1 MYAIIKSGGKQHKV
15 EAGRFIDVELLPQAE
30 GEAVT
35 FDQVL
40 MVVDGDKVQIGNPG
54 LKATVSGK
62 IVKHGRGP
70 KIVVYKMRPK
80 KHYRRRAGHRQ
91 GFTRVMIE
99 GIKI

>member
-15 EAGRFIDVELLPQAE
+15 EAGRYIDVELLTGAE
-30 GEAVT
+30 GDAVT

-40 MVVDGDKVQIGNPG
+40 MVVDGDKVQIGNPA

-80 KHYRRRAGHRQ
+80 KHYRRRQGHRQ

-99 GIKI
+99 GIKA

>member
-15 EAGRFIDVELLPQAE
+15 EAGRFIDVELLPQGE

-40 MVVDGDKVQIGNPG
+40 MVVDGDKVQIGNPTV
-54 LKATVSGK
+54 KATVTGK
-62 IVKHGRGP
+62 VVKHGRGP

-91 GFTRVMIE
+91 GFTRVMID
-99 GIKI
+99 GIKA

>member
-1 MYAIIKSGGKQHKV
+1 MYAIIKTGGKQHKV
-15 EAGRFIDVELLPQAE
+15 EAGRFIDVELLPQGE

-40 MVVDGDKVQIGNPG
+40 MVVDGDKVQIGSPV
-54 LKATVSGK
+54 LKATVTGK
-62 IVKHGRGP
+62 VVKHGRGP

-91 GFTRVMIE
+91 GFTRVMID
-99 GIKI
+99 GIKA